1 MPKVIVD
8 YSKAPEN
15 WFLAEFM
22 ATLPNAGVLAREYL
36 KERGYVNPVNRS
48 ELPEKSTLESNG
60 LNFIY
65 GALVR
70 QPSRF

>member
-1 MPKVIVD
+1 MAKVFVD

-22 ATLPNAGVLAREYL
+22 ATLPHAGVMAREYL
-36 KERGYVNPVNRS
+36 KERGYVNEVNRS
-48 ELPEKSTLESNG
+48 ALHEKSPIESNG

-65 GALVR
+65 GVIVR
-70 QPSRF
+70 RK